1 MGLEEKVE
9 LVRKNVISAV
19 QKYKDE
25 LVGKKFLY
33 IFDEQF
39 IEVIYKT
46 ENFMHL
52 TGIDSKKLK
61 SQKFYEKTKD
71 GTLKR
76 NQMFFSKRNP
86 LKTALE
92 KSNELSNIDIFAN
105 SKIFIIKDMKTKT
118 YTYAFSFS
126 DKKITLGLMKDTKKD
141 KDGNAIELD
150 YYIPKTF
157 RVKEDA
163 TKDQD
168 PTSVVEITMILSKTD
183 VEGKYN
189 KIHYWDVN
197 EILSLPDNIK
207 ALIDENLMPSDF
219 TEESIAE

>member
-71 GTLKR
+71 GTLKG
-76 NQMFFSKRNP
+76 
-86 LKTALE
+86 
-92 KSNELSNIDIFAN
+92 NE
-105 SKIFIIKDMKTKT
+105 
-118 YTYAFSFS
+118 
-126 DKKITLGLMKDTKKD
+126 
-141 KDGNAIELD
+141 IELD

-189 KIHYWDVN
+189 KIHYGNVN
-197 EILSLPDNIK
+197 EILSLPDKIK
-207 ALIDENLMPSDF
+207 ALIDENLIPSDF

>member
-1 MGLEEKVE
+1 MGLEQKVE
-9 LVRKNVISAV
+9 LVRQNVISAV

-25 LVGKKFLY
+25 LVGRKFLY
-33 IFDEQF
+33 IFDSDF
-39 IEVIYKT
+39 IEMIYKT

-52 TGIDSKKLK
+52 TGVDSRKLK

-76 NQMFFSKRNP
+76 NQMFFSPRNP
-86 LKTALE
+86 LKTALD
-92 KSNELSNIDIFAN
+92 KSRELSNIDIFAN

-126 DKKITLGLMKDTKKD
+126 DKKMTLGLMKDTRKD
-141 KDGNAIELD
+141 EQGNEIELD

-163 TKDQD
+163 TKDKD
-168 PTSVVEITMILSKTD
+168 STKVVGITLILSKTD
-183 VEGKYN
+183 VKGKYN
-189 KIHYWDVN
+189 KIHYGDEN
-197 EILSLPDNIK
+197 EIALLPDRIK
-207 ALIDENLMPSDF
+207 NLIDEDIMSSNS
-219 TEESIAE
+219 AEKR